1 MNLDDILAVSGESD
15 LFKVF
20 TNKQNGLVL
29 QNMRT
34 GMRKFYPSRR
44 YNFMPLVTVA
54 IYTEDDSLPLD
65 KVFQRMVDMQSDF
78 PTIPA
83 SAKDA
88 DLKAYFAEVIP
99 EYDRDRVYPRD
110 MKKIIQWFT
119 FLSKQ
124 DVFKIEEE
132 EE

>member
-1 MNLDDILAVSGESD
+1 MNLDDILAVSGEGD

-65 KVFQRMVDMQSDF
+65 KVFQRMLDMQSDF
-78 PTIPA
+78 PVIPA
-83 SAKDA
+83 NSKDA
-88 DLKAYFAEVIP
+88 ELKTFFEEIIP

-110 MKKIIQWFT
+110 MKKVIQWFT
-119 FLSKQ
+119 FLNSQ
-124 DVFKIEEE
+124 GVFKSDEEE
-132 EE
+132 

>member
-1 MNLDDILAVSGESD
+1 MNLDDILAVSGESA

-29 QNMRT
+29 QNMQT

-65 KVFQRMVDMQSDF
+65 KVFQRILDKQSDL
-78 PTIPA
+78 PTIP
-83 SAKDA
+83 SNSSDSE
-88 DLKAYFAEVIP
+88 LKAYFAEIIP
-99 EYDRDRVYPRD
+99 EYDRDRVFTRD
-110 MKKIIQWFT
+110 MKKVVRWFT
-119 FLSKQ
+119 FLHSQ
-124 DVFKIEEE
+124 GTFTSEEE
-132 EE
+132 E

>member
-1 MNLDDILAVSGESD
+1 
-15 LFKVF
+15 
-20 TNKQNGLVL
+20 
-29 QNMRT
+29 
-34 GMRKFYPSRR
+34 
-44 YNFMPLVTVA
+44 MPLVTVA

-65 KVFQRMVDMQSDF
+65 KVFQRMLDMKSDF

-83 SAKDA
+83 NSKDA

-110 MKKIIQWFT
+110 MKKVIQWFT
-119 FLSKQ
+119 FLNKQ
-124 DVFKIEEE
+124 DVFKSEEE